1 MLKAASIAELKSE
14 LQTLPQEELVAIC
27 LRLARFK
34 RDNKEL
40 LDFLLFQAQQPDA
53 YAEQVKQMMT
63 DEFASVNT
71 TSIWFA
77 KKTIRKILRLAN
89 KYARYAGSKELEVQ
103 LHIHFLQGLR
113 QLPDHIIKAPIM
125 DKLARSEEQKI
136 RKLIR
141 GLHEDLQ
148 YDLMKNIGSGR
159 DA

>member
-1 MLKAASIAELKSE
+1 MLKAASIAELKAE

-40 LDFLLFQAQQPDA
+40 MGYLLFEAHQPDI

-71 TSIWFA
+71 ANIWFA
-77 KKTIRKILRLAN
+77 KKSIRKILRLAN
-89 KYARYAGSKELEVQ
+89 KYAKYAGSKELEVQ
-103 LHIHFLQGLR
+103 LHIHFLLQLK
-113 QLPDHIIKAPIM
+113 QLPGHITSAPIM
-125 DKLARSEEQKI
+125 DKLSRSEEQKI

-148 YDLMKNIGSGR
+148 YDLLR
-159 DA
+159 QLDAT

>member
-1 MLKAASIAELKSE
+1 MLKAASIAELKAE
-14 LQTLPQEELVAIC
+14 LQTLSQEELVAIC

-40 LDFLLFQAQQPDA
+40 MGYLLFEAHQPDI

-63 DEFASVNT
+63 DEFAAVNT
-71 TSIWFA
+71 ANIWFA
-77 KKTIRKILRLAN
+77 KKSIRKILRLAN
-89 KYARYAGSKELEVQ
+89 KYAKYAGSKELEVQ
-103 LHIHFLQGLR
+103 LHIHYLNGLK

-141 GLHEDLQ
+141 SLHEDLQ
-148 YDLMKNIGSGR
+148 YDLLR
-159 DA
+159 QLEAT

>member
-1 MLKAASIAELKSE
+1 MLKAASIADLKAE

-40 LDFLLFQAQQPDA
+40 MGYLLFEAHQPDI

-63 DEFASVNT
+63 DEFAAVNT
-71 TSIWFA
+71 ANIWFA
-77 KKTIRKILRLAN
+77 KKSIRKILRLAN
-89 KYARYAGSKELEVQ
+89 KYAKYAGSKELEVQ
-103 LHIHFLQGLR
+103 LHIHFLNQLK
-113 QLPDHIIKAPIM
+113 QLPGHITSAPIM

-148 YDLMKNIGSGR
+148 YDLLR
-159 DA
+159 QLEAT

>member
-1 MLKAASIAELKSE
+1 MLKAASIAELKAE
-14 LQTLPQEELVAIC
+14 LQTLPQELVAIC

-40 LDFLLFQAQQPDA
+40 MGYLLFEAHQPDI

-63 DEFASVNT
+63 DEFAAVNT
-71 TSIWFA
+71 ANIWFA
-77 KKTIRKILRLAN
+77 KKSIRKILRLAN
-89 KYARYAGSKELEVQ
+89 KYAKYAGSKELEVQ
-103 LHIHFLQGLR
+103 LHIHYLNGLK

-148 YDLMKNIGSGR
+148 YDLLR
-159 DA
+159 QLEET